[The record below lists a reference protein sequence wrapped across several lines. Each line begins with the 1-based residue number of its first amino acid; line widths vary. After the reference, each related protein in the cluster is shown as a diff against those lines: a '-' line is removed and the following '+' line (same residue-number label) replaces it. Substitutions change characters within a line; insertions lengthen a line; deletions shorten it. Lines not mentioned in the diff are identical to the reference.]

1 MARVSGVAGAV
12 WVGWRCGALLVA
24 LLTAAP
30 SGAEV
35 WPQGTY
41 LGVASCSSTSCHGSD
56 RPKND
61 FAIDQTEYR
70 TWAGKGPRPD
80 KHSQAFA
87 VLSQPLG
94 LRVARN
100 LRIGDPTKARECL
113 VCHEPPV
120 AKSGPLW
127 AKGDGVSCEACHGPA
142 AAWKESHAKGGV
154 KHEEN
159 VRLGMIDTKDL
170 AVRAAQCL
178 KCHLGTGD
186 RRVDHELIGAG
197 HPDLTFEMDTFSG
210 AMPVHWKADQNP
222 LEHVRA
228 WAIGQA
234 VHLRSQLEY
243 FADTTRT
250 GKWPDY
256 ARLDCS
262 ACHHSLTQPAWSWR
276 QAAMHGQRKPGHAQ
290 LNLAQYEVLKHLVRE
305 VDSGASRQLTTAM
318 QGVDAT
324 MYALIPGRGA
334 AAIASKRAAAV
345 VDSVIPRLKAAS
357 FDLPLVDR
365 LLRSIASDGE
375 RIALAGPRAA
385 LQAVW
390 AMDLLIRVPPAKNRW
405 REANHSDLKALINDM
420 FTHVDDV
427 SAFSAPRFAEQMAK
441 MAHRLESVPRIK

>member
-1 MARVSGVAGAV
+1 MARVSGLTAAV
-12 WVGWRCGALLVA
+12 LVA
-24 LLTAAP
+24 LLPAAP

-41 LGVASCSSTSCHGSD
+41 LGVASCSSTSCHGSE
-56 RPKND
+56 RPRND
-61 FAIDQTEYR
+61 FSIDQTEYR
-70 TWAGKGPRPD
+70 TWAGRGPKPD
-80 KHSQAFA
+80 KHAQAFA

-94 LRVARN
+94 KRIARN
-100 LRIGDPTKARECL
+100 MRIGDPTRARECL

-120 AKSGPLW
+120 AKAGPLW

-142 AAWKESHAKGGV
+142 AAWRESHAKGGV
-154 KHEEN
+154 KHEAN
-159 VRLGMIDTKDL
+159 VALGMIDTKDL

-197 HPDLTFEMDTFSG
+197 HPDLTFEMDTFTG
-210 AMPVHWKADQNP
+210 AMPVHWKVDENP

-234 VHLRSQLEY
+234 VHLESQLEY

-250 GKWPDY
+250 GRWPDY

-262 ACHHSLTQPAWSWR
+262 ACHHPLTRPEWSWR
-276 QAAMHGQRKPGHAQ
+276 QAAMHGQAAGRSGQRRPGHAQ

-305 VDSGASRQLTTAM
+305 VEPGAAGQLATAM
-318 QGVDAT
+318 QAVDAT

-334 AAIASKRAAAV
+334 ATVASRRAASLV
-345 VDSVIPRLKAAS
+345 GGVIPRLKSAS

-390 AMDLLIRVPPAKNRW
+390 AMDLLVRVPPARNRW
-405 REANHSDLKALINDM
+405 REAHHNDLKALINEM

-427 SAFSAPRFAEQMAK
+427 SAFSAPKFAEQMAK
-441 MAHRLESVPRIK
+441 MARRLESVPRIK